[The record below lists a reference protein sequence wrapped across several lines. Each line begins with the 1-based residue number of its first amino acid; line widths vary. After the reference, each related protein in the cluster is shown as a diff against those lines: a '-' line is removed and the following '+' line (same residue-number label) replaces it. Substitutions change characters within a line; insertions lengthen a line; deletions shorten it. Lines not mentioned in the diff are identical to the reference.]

1 MAGKAD
7 LSGRRI
13 LVLGGAR
20 GIGRALC
27 AQLHA
32 AGATPEVLDRA
43 ADPGAADSVRI
54 LDMTDRAAVR
64 AFCAE
69 AAAAGRRFD
78 AVVIT
83 AAIHGGCPAA
93 AMSDA
98 FIARLLDVNLGA
110 HMGFV
115 RDILPLVA
123 DGGRIVGISSNCA
136 EIGIPMESAYAAT
149 KAGLERFYEAL
160 ALETADR
167 RLRPLVVQ
175 VGNVNTGFNE
185 TGNEYEPAGAGFTDT
200 AYRQVIARIDSR
212 HGLPPERVAAA
223 LVDLLARRNPPFR
236 TLVGMNARKTFWA
249 RRLAGTG
256 VALKLLARNFGLT
269 VPARATRES
278 HGPEMR

>member
-1 MAGKAD
+1 MAQKPD
-7 LSGRRI
+7 LSDSRI

-20 GIGRALC
+20 GIGKALC
-27 AQLHA
+27 DRLRA
-32 AGATPEVLDRA
+32 AGADLEVLDREA
-43 ADPGAADSVRI
+43 GPGEAEAVRI

-64 AFCAE
+64 AFCDE

-98 FIARLLDVNLGA
+98 FIARLLHVNLGA

-115 RDILPLVA
+115 RDVLPLVT

-185 TGNEYEPAGAGFTDT
+185 TGNDYQPSGEDFTDT

-212 HGLPPERVAAA
+212 HGLPPDRVAAA

-256 VALKLLARNFGLT
+256 IALKLLARTFGLQA
-269 VPARATRES
+269 PAAARRE
-278 HGPEMR
+278 